1 MDEKKPKNENLFPF
15 PVLRIETERLNA
27 VFKGLKQGDIAECKT
42 GDVRHAAD
50 LLAHVLL
57 LEGVA
62 PGLLTDVLSTL
73 TPHHLRR
80 AFREKRFEAEQKMA
94 DAAGAGDEYR
104 AMVDAFKTGTQAEY
118 IKAWIDAHMKANNWH
133 QEEAVRAYAAQ
144 AGRDADS
151 VRRTVT
157 RQKARAKK

>member
-1 MDEKKPKNENLFPF
+1 MDENKPKNEAPAPEFQIEIESLIA
-15 PVLRIETERLNA
+15 VATVIGRGGRIS
-27 VFKGLKQGDIAECKT
+27 KCKAP
-42 GDVRHAAD
+42 DVKHTLE
-50 LLAHVLL
+50 LLARVIA
-57 LEGVA
+57 LEELA
-62 PGLLTDVLSTL
+62 PGVLSDILSTL
-73 TPHHLRR
+73 IPYYLRM
-80 AFREKRFEAEQKMA
+80 AFRAKRFEAEQKMA